1 MQFAN
6 YLVSSE
12 VVGNK
17 IPILCNQENF
27 VLKANTY
34 RLEQA
39 IPGFQFYINPAVKN
53 IQDTGRPMN
62 GMFIC
67 VPDQI
72 KSSVQDVSPGHWRIQ
87 ALVISS
93 SESRTLLINTYF
105 PTDQREGPAIA
116 NTELTETLAVIQNII
131 RNTECDAVA
140 WVGDINVGTVV
151 IVTRCSRLS
160 VSRT

>member
-1 MQFAN
+1 MQDCTQNTVDSNNTLQNNILHNNELCLISWNSRGSSSQKLQFAK

-39 IPGFQFYINPAVKN
+39 IPGFQSYINPAVKN
-53 IQDTGRPMN
+53 FQDTGRPMN

-93 SESRTLLINTYF
+93 SESRTLLINPYF
-105 PTDQREGPAIA
+105 PTFLKIHV
-116 NTELTETLAVIQNII
+116 TVI
-131 RNTECDAVA
+131 C
-140 WVGDINVGTVV
+140 
-151 IVTRCSRLS
+151 
-160 VSRT
+160 